1 MKSSTKLVSAVLL
14 GSAGVAYYH
23 YSSGG
28 NSTPPTMSPDGSATE
43 AGLIVAKKTIDWET
57 VLKSALSEQAKFVT
71 LTLALDSMRDQ
82 DIELSVPVLGKVSQ
96 ARVRVKY
103 HAEYSIGYVLEPGKF
118 AVAQDAQGLVITL
131 HRPELV
137 ATPAVTLKSY
147 DVLDSGYLIDEKAD
161 LLRLQQRIQPI
172 AVAKAPALLR
182 RADIIP
188 RSEKKLRDFLTPM
201 LTAKGGGPAPQ
212 IRFVYR

>member
-1 MKSSTKLVSAVLL
+1 MKSSTKLVSALLL
-14 GSAGVAYYH
+14 GSAGVAFYH

-28 NSTPPTMSPDGSATE
+28 NSTPPTMSPDGSATD
-43 AGLIVAKKTIDWET
+43 GGIIVTKKTIDWET
-57 VLKSALSEQAKFVT
+57 VLKSALSEQAKFTT

-82 DIELSVPVLGKVSQ
+82 DIEIIVPVVGNVSQ

-103 HAEYSIGYVLEPGKF
+103 HVEYPIGYVLEPGSF

-137 ATPAVTLKSY
+137 GKPAVTLKSY
-147 DVLDSGYLIDEKAD
+147 EILDSGYLIDEKTA
-161 LLRLQQRIQPI
+161 LLELQQRIQPQAEARAAGI
-172 AVAKAPALLR
+172 LR

-188 RSEKKLRDFLTPM
+188 RSEKKLRDFLTPI
-201 LTAKGGGPAPQ
+201 LAAKGAGPAPQ
-212 IRFVYR
+212 IRFAYR

>member
-1 MKSSTKLVSAVLL
+1 MKSSTKLVSALLL
-14 GSAGVAYYH
+14 GSAGVAYYY
-23 YSSGG
+23 YSAHGS
-28 NSTPPTMSPDGSATE
+28 SAPPTMSPDGSATE
-43 AGLIVAKKTIDWET
+43 TGLIVTKKTIDWET
-57 VLKSALSEQAKFVT
+57 VLKSTLSEQAKFTT

-82 DIELSVPVLGKVSQ
+82 DIELSVPILGKVSQ

-103 HAEYSIGYVLEPGKF
+103 HAEYSIGYVLEPGSF

-161 LLRLQQRIQPI
+161 LLKLQQLIQPI
-172 AVAKAPALLR
+172 AVAKAPAILR

-188 RSEKKLRDFLTPM
+188 RSEKKLRDFLTPI
-201 LTAKGGGPAPQ
+201 LAAKAGEAAPQ